1 MAGLIV
7 RRVNACDRAIA
18 SEVNRLQRLTLPS
31 DSPCT
36 LAGAMWWLVYD
47 DSQPVAFAGL
57 RRSAQFCDAG
67 YLCRAGVAASHRGQG
82 LQRRLIQVRENQAR
96 KSGWKWLLTDTYCN
110 PPSAIA
116 SASRSQSCIQ
126 GHGDP
131 SSRSSIWCHG
141 FSFTMRLV
149 WVFVPASSARTIGA
163 EKRIGRSVMASR
175 SISVSFELEHHEC
188 LAHLCRDFVP

>member
-47 DSQPVAFAGL
+47 GSQPVAFAGL

-67 YLCRAGVAASHRGQG
+67 YLCRAGCSDNFNAATT
-82 LQRRLIQVRENQAR
+82 
-96 KSGWKWLLTDTYCN
+96 SGWC
-110 PPSAIA
+110 SMV
-116 SASRSQSCIQ
+116 SASGSTILLR
-126 GHGDP
+126 G
-131 SSRSSIWCHG
+131 SSI
-141 FSFTMRLV
+141 TTAPQITRPRL
-149 WVFVPASSARTIGA
+149 A
-163 EKRIGRSVMASR
+163 RSVSCNR
-175 SISVSFELEHHEC
+175 
-188 LAHLCRDFVP
+188 

>member
-47 DSQPVAFAGL
+47 GSQPVAFAGL

-110 PPSAIA
+110 PPSANNLIA
-116 SASRSQSCIQ
+116 RGFKQYT
-126 GHGDP
+126 P
-131 SSRSSIWCHG
+131 S
-141 FSFTMRLV
+141 
-149 WVFVPASSARTIGA
+149 VPWAA
-163 EKRIGRSVMASR
+163 EAATYWLKK
-175 SISVSFELEHHEC
+175 L
-188 LAHLCRDFVP
+188 